1 MNKETRAIVLI
12 FEGTEV
18 STETLDVISAAI
30 AAQCNTMTVDNFVYS
45 SKEISDAIMRSDLK
59 YSGVKPVSPVIEPVK
74 TPEGEAIIYI
84 GTVMKEDLQ
93 KPFNKY
99 TLSRAIID
107 KINSYDLGSVEATRF
122 INALFILSQE
132 NLEVS
137 RNLMKKYHFSIEKI
151 AVFKKM
157 YNALVKI

>member
-18 STETLDVISAAI
+18 SAETLDVIAAAI

-45 SKEISDAIMRSDLK
+45 SKEIADAIMRSDLK
-59 YSGVKPVSPVIEPVK
+59 YSGIAASPAVETVK
-74 TPEGEAIIYI
+74 TPEDEAIIYI

-107 KINSYDLGSVEATRF
+107 KINSYVPGSENATRF
-122 INALFILSQE
+122 VNALFILSQE

-137 RNLMKKYHFSIEKI
+137 RNLMKKYHFSVEKI

>member
-18 STETLDVISAAI
+18 STETLDVIAAAI
-30 AAQCNTMTVDNFVYS
+30 AAQCNTLTVDNFVYS
-45 SKEISDAIMRSDLK
+45 SKEIADAIMRSDLK
-59 YSGVKPVSPVIEPVK
+59 YSGIATTPAVDTTI
-74 TPEGEAIIYI
+74 TPEVEAIIYI

-99 TLSRAIID
+99 ALSRAIID
-107 KINSYDLGSVEATRF
+107 KINSYVPGSEQATRF
-122 INALFILSQE
+122 VNALFILSQE

>member
-1 MNKETRAIVLI
+1 MNKETRAIILI

-18 STETLDVISAAI
+18 SEETLDVIAAAI
-30 AAQCNTMTVDNFVYS
+30 SAQCNTMTVDNFVYS
-45 SKEISDAIMRSDLK
+45 SKEIADAIMKSDLK
-59 YSGVKPVSPVIEPVK
+59 CGEARPTPVIEETK
-74 TPEGEAIIYI
+74 TAEDEAIIYI
-84 GTVMKEDLQ
+84 GTIMEEDLK

-99 TLSRAIID
+99 ALSGAIID
-107 KINSYDLGSVEATRF
+107 KMRNYPPGSEEATRF

-151 AVFKKM
+151 AIFKKM
-157 YNALVKI
+157 YNTLVKI

>member
-18 STETLDVISAAI
+18 SAETLDVIAAAI
-30 AAQCNTMTVDNFVYS
+30 GAQCNTMTVDNFVYS
-45 SKEISDAIMRSDLK
+45 SKEIADAIMRSDLK
-59 YSGVKPVSPVIEPVK
+59 CSGIAASPAVETVK
-74 TPEGEAIIYI
+74 TPEDEAVIYI

-107 KINSYDLGSVEATRF
+107 KINSYVPGSEDATRF
-122 INALFILSQE
+122 VNALFILSQE

>member
-18 STETLDVISAAI
+18 SAETLDVIAAAI
-30 AAQCNTMTVDNFVYS
+30 AAQCNTLTVDNFVYS
-45 SKEISDAIMRSDLK
+45 SKEIADAIMRSDLK
-59 YSGVKPVSPVIEPVK
+59 YSGITAANPVTEATI
-74 TPEGEAIIYI
+74 TPEDEAIIYI

-107 KINSYDLGSVEATRF
+107 KINSYVPGSEQATRF
-122 INALFILSQE
+122 VNALFILSQE